1 MIPENK
7 NSIKNYVPDTEIP
20 IIAAVSCFHCDA
32 ANMTHCEQ
40 IGEEKPCL
48 ADVPMACM
56 VEVRKRKGKIEGVSW
71 ILSRKLYQIHK
82 LFNSHAAGWSLSRT
96 NIVKSILW

>member
-1 MIPENK
+1 MIPEN
-7 NSIKNYVPDTEIP
+7 NNRIENYVAKPEIP
-20 IIAAVSCFHCDA
+20 VIAAVSCFHCDA

-56 VEVRKRKGKIEGVSW
+56 VEVRKRKGKIEGVSSTK
-71 ILSRKLYQIHK
+71 LRK
-82 LFNSHAAGWSLSRT
+82 
-96 NIVKSILW
+96 